1 MEILNLKLNDDLMD
15 WGFVRTSSQK
25 KIVWKD
31 ETVEYDVYK
40 IPVDILVYNL
50 RNGRMFIE
58 AKRFENTENI
68 KLEDLKKEDP
78 KKYNDE
84 VENLIWSTNEER
96 NIATKKDIEKYGQI
110 EPGVV
115 LDDGTVI
122 DGNRRFT
129 CIRRLHR
136 EHPDDDRFKY
146 FSAALVRVD
155 GKIITNQLLKE
166 YELRVQFG
174 ADEKVGYNVIN
185 MNMSIY
191 DLIKNNKE
199 FDYTKV
205 AELINKTPGDI
216 NKIYRTCKLVDE
228 FLEYIGLPG
237 EYQIAE
243 DMKIYWPLEPL
254 GSYFSGEG
262 KVLTPFE
269 VSARK
274 HLFFDYLLTLD
285 VSLITQNLRDGLI
298 KKIFKDPDKTN
309 EVIKEHKDVIGD
321 SIQEVINSSSG
332 AQDFLSSIN
341 ALRETTE
348 AQQDKDNYER
358 KVNELTNKSV
368 LDLPIRQ
375 CRDAQKTLEDV
386 NIKALTESSNPIA
399 DEKLN
404 EIKKILSQIKD
415 RIKDLEAEMG
425 LYEQGLN

>member
-375 CRDAQKTLEDV
+375 CRDAQKTLEDG